1 MKEACPEAAMQRRT
15 FLLGTLVTALASS
28 SRAFGTGESLGMI
41 ASVEI
46 TGLWVRALPD
56 GEPRN
61 LVGSPV
67 SFPCFSP
74 SGKWIMYAQNEI
86 AYVVSLDGK
95 QVRKIGQTAAWSPVS
110 DELWARNEDA
120 DRLELFSA
128 RNDWSS
134 AIGTI
139 PHASLGLFSSDGSEM
154 IYAGGDQTGTG
165 HDAEYATSLCRVA
178 LRDGAQPV
186 TLEST
191 SEVWSPCAWTR
202 DSKSIIYWR
211 QEELSASEASDGN
224 ELFLISASGGKPRSL
239 GVTTLLD
246 SDFVQLSPVRNELAI
261 TAGDERNEWR
271 NKRTAV
277 VDLDRF
283 AIRYL
288 TSEGQVGLRPSW
300 SPDGSRIAYSAGPAP
315 APEEE
320 ADLECGCEEASI
332 TRLNELLSERRIWV
346 SDRTGMQPPR
356 QLTSDSRYHDEA
368 PLWSADG
375 QKILFTRS
383 DSAYT
388 DIHTLS
394 SDQKTVWLMDHDGA
408 NPVQVAGPLY
418 IEPNLIGVADRSCA
432 FDWFRGLR

>member
-1 MKEACPEAAMQRRT
+1 MQRRT
-15 FLLGTLVTALASS
+15 FLLGTLGTALASS
-28 SRAFGTGESLGMI
+28 IRVFGTGESLGMI
-41 ASVEI
+41 AFVGI
-46 TGLWVRALPD
+46 DGLWVRALPD

-61 LVGSPV
+61 LVGGPV
-67 SFPCFSP
+67 SFPRFSP
-74 SGKWIMYAQNEI
+74 WGKWIMYTQNEL
-86 AYVVSLDGK
+86 AYVVSLDGN
-95 QVRKIGQTAAWSPVS
+95 QVRRIGSTAAWSPVS

-120 DRLELFSA
+120 DTLELFSA

-139 PHASLGLFSSDGSEM
+139 PHASLGVFSSDGSEM

-165 HDAEYATSLCRVA
+165 DDAQHSTSLCRVA
-178 LRDGAQPV
+178 LRDGARPV
-186 TLEST
+186 ILEST
-191 SEVWSPCAWTR
+191 SEVWSPCVWTR
-202 DSKSIIYWR
+202 DGKSIIYWR

-224 ELFLISASGGKPRSL
+224 ELFLMSAFDGKPRSL

-246 SDFVQLSPVRNELAI
+246 SDFVQLSPVRNELAV

-271 NKRTAV
+271 NKRAAV
-277 VDLDRF
+277 VDLDSF

-332 TRLNELLSERRIWV
+332 KRLNELLSERRIWV
-346 SDRTGMQPPR
+346 SDRTGVQPSR
-356 QLTSDSRYHDEA
+356 QLTSDSRYHDEE

-375 QKILFTRS
+375 QHILFTRA

-394 SDQKTVWLMDHDGA
+394 SDRKTVWLMDRDGA

-418 IEPNLIGVADRSCA
+418 IEPNLIGVADRPCA